1 MCPGGC
7 PKVRAALKGECP
19 LHQLLEVEGSLWSL
33 ESTC

>member
-19 LHQLLEVEGSLWSL
+19 LHQLLEVEGSSVV
-33 ESTC
+33 T